1 MEKKCRYC
9 KHHKPFK
16 NKCELDY
23 KCKTI
28 GCNPDELYSE
38 FEFVGEDKAKEIDK
52 IYEEYDIK
60 AKKEKRSIILTI
72 SVLIIF
78 LLLILAYCLVSGY
91 YRFSNPELTET
102 QLMIWSLKKFWWL
115 LIIVGGLGFWIKKK

>member
-52 IYEEYDIK
+52 IYEEYENK
-60 AKKEKRSIILTI
+60 AKKEKRLEILAY
-72 SVLIIF
+72 VLLIIF
-78 LLLILAYCLVSGY
+78 LLLILVYFLVSVH
-91 YRFSNPELTET
+91 YRFSHPELTET
-102 QLMIWSLKKFWWL
+102 QLTIWSLKKFWWL
-115 LIIVGGLGFWIKKK
+115 LIIIGGLGFWINK